1 MGARSAQARSTI
13 SSAVQGKI
21 QIFVTSAERVL
32 KTIHGRLFLICTATV
47 QREVS
52 ELFRT
57 ELEGGHFSKGTGSFS
72 PEQEVHLLEQ
82 QQKEYQGNAIEGLRA
97 IAEQTDHFQQDCN
110 EMKRLTT
117 SLEIVRLM
125 GKMESARLV
134 GINEGLDELIAD
146 LESSQA
152 IVAAG
157 LKEIER
163 MNHEIKYNARR
174 TLALA
179 GSAD

>member
-1 MGARSAQARSTI
+1 
-13 SSAVQGKI
+13 
-21 QIFVTSAERVL
+21 
-32 KTIHGRLFLICTATV
+32 
-47 QREVS
+47 
-52 ELFRT
+52 T
-57 ELEGGHFSKGTGSFS
+57 E
-72 PEQEVHLLEQ
+72 
-82 QQKEYQGNAIEGLRA
+82 A
-97 IAEQTDHFQQDCN
+97 FQQDCD

-134 GINEGLDELIAD
+134 GINEGLDKLIID

-152 IVAAG
+152 IIATG

-163 MNHEIKYNARR
+163 MNHAIKYNARR

-179 GSAD
+179 GCEA